1 MFLLLVMFTGLGGLH
16 GGRNPHKTFLQTT
29 VPEKISTS
37 EAIEHPETNVI
48 GKKYFYFLNC
58 VKLSFLSSA
67 SVVYSYDKDDT
78 QHSQPLLAQMDCNY
92 HGYVAGFPNSL
103 VSLNICSGLRG
114 ILQFKNTSYGI
125 EPMEAV
131 SGFMHMVHEEKNDIT
146 NIPLLWENDTYIYD
160 SSQYQVRKSSE
171 VSFDYMGSDVKIVTQ
186 KVIQII
192 GFVNTMLTQL
202 KLTVRISSIEIWS
215 NKNKISTT
223 RHPNHIL
230 YRLLEWKYEFLSQ
243 PHHTAYLF
251 AFQKSPTFMG
261 ATHPAKI
268 CDKNFAGGV
277 ALYSEGL
284 SLESY
289 ALSIVQLLGLNMGM
303 SYDNTEICHCSGDVC
318 TMSPKAVLSGGIK
331 DFSTCSLDD
340 FKYFAAHSGLE
351 CLRKILPVGP
361 VYKQRRMCGN
371 GKLESGEECDCG
383 TLQNCTH
390 PDCCDPRTCTKKKNK
405 ICGSG
410 ECCTRG
416 CKIKPV
422 NTPCRQPVDEC
433 DFLEFCDGN
442 NAHCVPDTYARDG
455 QSCDSGD
462 SFCYKGRCRSFTRQC
477 RKLIGGASRGAPF
490 ACFDEINSR
499 GDKFGNCGRKYC
511 NYPNMLCGKLVCTWP
526 HKALV
531 TRTNLS
537 VIYTHVRDDMCTS
550 TFLNTEKT
558 PRNTLTTV
566 EKPEDRDQTFV
577 EDGTVCGPEMYCL
590 RFNCVELKYHVNFQS
605 CNSTRDCNSNGVCN
619 NFNNCH
625 CKMGFAPP
633 RCKPMADDFGSID
646 DGHRDILV
654 PKGRNWKEERG
665 DRSHHPKH
673 RFQLIFYISLPVF
686 IIIIAVIISQS
697 KIRELCY
704 RGEPESESQEK
715 SSQVSSGIS

>member
-1 MFLLLVMFTGLGGLH
+1 
-16 GGRNPHKTFLQTT
+16 
-29 VPEKISTS
+29 
-37 EAIEHPETNVI
+37 
-48 GKKYFYFLNC
+48 
-58 VKLSFLSSA
+58 
-67 SVVYSYDKDDT
+67 
-78 QHSQPLLAQMDCNY
+78 
-92 HGYVAGFPNSL
+92 
-103 VSLNICSGLRG
+103 
-114 ILQFKNTSYGI
+114 
-125 EPMEAV
+125 
-131 SGFMHMVHEEKNDIT
+131 
-146 NIPLLWENDTYIYD
+146 
-160 SSQYQVRKSSE
+160 
-171 VSFDYMGSDVKIVTQ
+171 MGSDVKIVTQ

-251 AFQKSPTFMG
+251 A
-261 ATHPAKI
+261 I
-268 CDKNFAGGV
+268 CF
-277 ALYSEGL
+277 
-284 SLESY
+284 
-289 ALSIVQLLGLNMGM
+289 
-303 SYDNTEICHCSGDVC
+303 
-318 TMSPKAVLSGGIK
+318 
-331 DFSTCSLDD
+331 
-340 FKYFAAHSGLE
+340 
-351 CLRKILPVGP
+351 
-361 VYKQRRMCGN
+361 
-371 GKLESGEECDCG
+371 
-383 TLQNCTH
+383 QNCTH

-646 DGHRDILV
+646 DGHRVIVILM
-654 PKGRNWKEERG
+654 PPESFKATPFSCLLGATISSLE
-665 DRSHHPKH
+665 
-673 RFQLIFYISLPVF
+673 ISL
-686 IIIIAVIISQS
+686 
-697 KIRELCY
+697 
-704 RGEPESESQEK
+704 
-715 SSQVSSGIS
+715 

>member
-1 MFLLLVMFTGLGGLH
+1 MFLMLVLLTGLGGLH
-16 GGRNPHKTFLQTT
+16 GGRDPHKTFVQTT
-29 VPEKISTS
+29 VPEKISIS
-37 EAIEHPETNVI
+37 EAVKHPEANVAYI
-48 GKKYFYFLNC
+48 ITIEGKPYFIHL
-58 VKLSFLSSA
+58 KKQSSLSSA
-67 SVVYSYDKDDT
+67 SVVYSYDRDDT
-78 QHSQPLLAQMDCNY
+78 QHSQPLSAQMDCNY

-114 ILQFKNTSYGI
+114 ILQFKNISYGI

-131 SGFMHMVHEEKNDIT
+131 SGFVHMIHEEKNDIT

-171 VSFDYMGSDVKIVTQ
+171 RPGYFKLFPRYLDMYIV
-186 KVIQII
+186 V
-192 GFVNTMLTQL
+192 
-202 KLTVRISSIEIWS
+202 
-215 NKNKISTT
+215 
-223 RHPNHIL
+223 
-230 YRLLEWKYEFLSQ
+230 
-243 PHHTAYLF
+243 
-251 AFQKSPTFMG
+251 
-261 ATHPAKI
+261 
-268 CDKNFAGGV
+268 DKN
-277 ALYSEGL
+277 LYSEGL

-289 ALSIVQLLGLNMGM
+289 AVSIVQLLGLNMGM
-303 SYDNTEICHCSGDVC
+303 SYDNTEMCHCSGDVC
-318 TMSPKAVLSGGIK
+318 TMSPKAVLSRGIK

-351 CLRKILPVGP
+351 CLRKILPDEP
-361 VYKQRRMCGN
+361 VHKQRKMCGN
-371 GKLESGEECDCG
+371 GKLELGEECDCG

-390 PDCCDPRTCTKKKNK
+390 PDCCDPRTCTKKTNK

-410 ECCTRG
+410 ECCTRD

-422 NTPCRQPVDEC
+422 NTPCRQPIDEC

-462 SFCYKGRCRSFTRQC
+462 SFCYRGRCRSFTRQC

-499 GDKFGNCGRKYC
+499 GDKFGNCGRNYC

-537 VIYTHVRDDMCTS
+537 VIYTHVRDDVCTS
-550 TFLNTEKT
+550 TYLNTEKT
-558 PRNTLTTV
+558 PRDTLTTV

-577 EDGTVCGPEMYCL
+577 EDGTMCGPEMYCL

-605 CNSTRDCNSNGVCN
+605 CNSTRDCNSSGVCN

-633 RCKPMADDFGSID
+633 HCKPMAGDFGSVD
-646 DGHRDILV
+646 DGHRGKVGKKLLREISL
-654 PKGRNWKEERG
+654 
-665 DRSHHPKH
+665 SHPKH
-673 RFQLIFYISLPVF
+673 RLQLIFYISLPVF
-686 IIIIAVIISQS
+686 IITIAVIIISQS

-704 RGEPESESQEK
+704 RGEPESERSVSEE
-715 SSQVSSGIS
+715 SSSNSKLSLSVSNSL

>member
-1 MFLLLVMFTGLGGLH
+1 MFLMLVLLTGLGGLH
-16 GGRNPHKTFLQTT
+16 GGRDPHKTFVQTT
-29 VPEKISTS
+29 VPEKISIS
-37 EAIEHPETNVI
+37 EAVKHPEANVAYI
-48 GKKYFYFLNC
+48 ITIEGKPYFIHL
-58 VKLSFLSSA
+58 KKQSSLSSA
-67 SVVYSYDKDDT
+67 SVVYSYDRDDT
-78 QHSQPLLAQMDCNY
+78 QHSQPLSAQMDCNY

-114 ILQFKNTSYGI
+114 ILQFKNISYGI

-131 SGFMHMVHEEKNDIT
+131 SGFVHMIHEEKNDIT

-171 VSFDYMGSDVKIVTQ
+171 RPGYFKLFPRYLDMYIVVDKNLFDYMGSDVKVVTQ

-192 GFVNTMLTQL
+192 GFVNSMLTQL

-251 AFQKSPTFMG
+251 AFQKTPTFIG
-261 ATHPAKI
+261 VTYPAKI

-277 ALYSEGL
+277 AL
-284 SLESY
+284 
-289 ALSIVQLLGLNMGM
+289 
-303 SYDNTEICHCSGDVC
+303 
-318 TMSPKAVLSGGIK
+318 
-331 DFSTCSLDD
+331 
-340 FKYFAAHSGLE
+340 
-351 CLRKILPVGP
+351 
-361 VYKQRRMCGN
+361 
-371 GKLESGEECDCG
+371 
-383 TLQNCTH
+383 NCTH
-390 PDCCDPRTCTKKKNK
+390 PDCCDPRTCTKKTNK

-410 ECCTRG
+410 ECCTRD

-422 NTPCRQPVDEC
+422 NTPCRQPIDEC

-462 SFCYKGRCRSFTRQC
+462 SFCYRGRCRSFTRQC

-499 GDKFGNCGRKYC
+499 GDKFGNCGRNYC

-537 VIYTHVRDDMCTS
+537 VIYTHVRDDVCTS
-550 TFLNTEKT
+550 TYLNTEKT
-558 PRNTLTTV
+558 PRDTLTTV

-577 EDGTVCGPEMYCL
+577 EDGTMCGPEMYCL

-605 CNSTRDCNSNGVCN
+605 CNSTRDCNSSGVCN

-633 RCKPMADDFGSID
+633 HCKPMAGDFGSVD
-646 DGHRDILV
+646 DGHRGKVGKKLLREISL
-654 PKGRNWKEERG
+654 
-665 DRSHHPKH
+665 SHPKH
-673 RFQLIFYISLPVF
+673 RLQLIFYISLPVF
-686 IIIIAVIISQS
+686 IITIAVIIISQS

-704 RGEPESESQEK
+704 RGEPESERSVSEE
-715 SSQVSSGIS
+715 SSSNSKLSLSVSNSL

>member
-1 MFLLLVMFTGLGGLH
+1 MFLMLVLLTGLGGLH
-16 GGRNPHKTFLQTT
+16 GGRDPHKTFVQTT
-29 VPEKISTS
+29 VPEKISIS
-37 EAIEHPETNVI
+37 EAVKHPEANVAYI
-48 GKKYFYFLNC
+48 ITIEGKPYFIHL
-58 VKLSFLSSA
+58 KKQSSLSSA
-67 SVVYSYDKDDT
+67 SVVYSYDRDDT
-78 QHSQPLLAQMDCNY
+78 QHSQPLSAQMDCNY

-114 ILQFKNTSYGI
+114 ILQFKNISYGI

-131 SGFMHMVHEEKNDIT
+131 SGFVHMIHEEKNDIT

-171 VSFDYMGSDVKIVTQ
+171 RPGYFKLFPRYLDMYIVVDKNLFDYMGSDVKVVTQ

-192 GFVNTMLTQL
+192 GFVNSMLTQL

-251 AFQKSPTFMG
+251 AFQKTPTFIG
-261 ATHPAKI
+261 VTYPAKI

-289 ALSIVQLLGLNMGM
+289 AVSIVQLLGLNMGM
-303 SYDNTEICHCSGDVC
+303 SYDNTEMCHCSGDVC
-318 TMSPKAVLSGGIK
+318 TMSPKAVLSRGIK

-351 CLRKILPVGP
+351 CLRKILPDEP
-361 VYKQRRMCGN
+361 VHKQRKMCGN
-371 GKLESGEECDCG
+371 GKLELGEECDCG

-390 PDCCDPRTCTKKKNK
+390 PDCCDPRTCTKKTNK

-410 ECCTRG
+410 ECCTRD

-422 NTPCRQPVDEC
+422 NTPCRQPIDEC

-462 SFCYKGRCRSFTRQC
+462 SFCYRGRCRSFTRQC

-499 GDKFGNCGRKYC
+499 GDKFGNCGRNYC
-511 NYPNMLCGKLVCTWP
+511 NYP
-526 HKALV
+526 
-531 TRTNLS
+531 
-537 VIYTHVRDDMCTS
+537 DDVCTS
-550 TFLNTEKT
+550 TYLNTEKT
-558 PRNTLTTV
+558 PRDTLTTV

-577 EDGTVCGPEMYCL
+577 EDGTMCGPEMYCL

-605 CNSTRDCNSNGVCN
+605 CNSTRDCNSSGVCN

-633 RCKPMADDFGSID
+633 HCKPMAGDFGSVD
-646 DGHRDILV
+646 DGHRGKVGKKLLREISL
-654 PKGRNWKEERG
+654 
-665 DRSHHPKH
+665 SHPKH
-673 RFQLIFYISLPVF
+673 RLQLIFYISLPVF
-686 IIIIAVIISQS
+686 IITIAVIIISQS

-704 RGEPESESQEK
+704 RGEPESERSVSEE
-715 SSQVSSGIS
+715 SSSNSKLSLSVSNSL

>member
-1 MFLLLVMFTGLGGLH
+1 
-16 GGRNPHKTFLQTT
+16 
-29 VPEKISTS
+29 
-37 EAIEHPETNVI
+37 
-48 GKKYFYFLNC
+48 
-58 VKLSFLSSA
+58 
-67 SVVYSYDKDDT
+67 
-78 QHSQPLLAQMDCNY
+78 
-92 HGYVAGFPNSL
+92 
-103 VSLNICSGLRG
+103 
-114 ILQFKNTSYGI
+114 
-125 EPMEAV
+125 
-131 SGFMHMVHEEKNDIT
+131 
-146 NIPLLWENDTYIYD
+146 
-160 SSQYQVRKSSE
+160 
-171 VSFDYMGSDVKIVTQ
+171 
-186 KVIQII
+186 
-192 GFVNTMLTQL
+192 
-202 KLTVRISSIEIWS
+202 
-215 NKNKISTT
+215 
-223 RHPNHIL
+223 
-230 YRLLEWKYEFLSQ
+230 
-243 PHHTAYLF
+243 
-251 AFQKSPTFMG
+251 
-261 ATHPAKI
+261 
-268 CDKNFAGGV
+268 
-277 ALYSEGL
+277 
-284 SLESY
+284 
-289 ALSIVQLLGLNMGM
+289 
-303 SYDNTEICHCSGDVC
+303 
-318 TMSPKAVLSGGIK
+318 MSPKAVLSGGIK

-351 CLRKILPVGP
+351 CLHKILPDEP
-361 VYKQRRMCGN
+361 VYKQRKMCGN

-410 ECCTRG
+410 ECCTRD

-462 SFCYKGRCRSFTRQC
+462 SFCYEGRCRSFTRQC

-499 GDKFGNCGRKYC
+499 GDKFGNCGRNYC

-558 PRNTLTTV
+558 PRDTLTTV

-577 EDGTVCGPEMYCL
+577 EDGTMCGPEMYCL

-605 CNSTRDCNSNGVCN
+605 CNPTRDCNSSGVCN

-633 RCKPMADDFGSID
+633 HCKPMAGDFGSID
-646 DGHRDILV
+646 DGHRGKVGKKLL
-654 PKGRNWKEERG
+654 PE
-665 DRSHHPKH
+665 RSHSHPKH

-686 IIIIAVIISQS
+686 IITIAVIIRQS

-704 RGEPESESQEK
+704 RGEPESERSVSEE
-715 SSQVSSGIS
+715 SSSNSELSLSVSNSL